1 MLFPNN
7 NLCLS
12 LLALGLFSLS
22 SGFSSLT
29 VPAFRRSLARTPSL
43 EAFRYGPPDLESLQ
57 RDGAENNEREILK
70 NEFRNLLSRAMTV
83 TKKDHL
89 PKLLADNIELIFS
102 LRGYEGAQVISE
114 IVDEAKAEG
123 PVHFQ
128 KSVKT
133 VETILSFA
141 EDFVNEASQLDNQ
154 NKQLLGKI
162 IKAMV
167 SKDRTERDREEFLD
181 QLMEEERE
189 NFTPG
194 FLRHLEGECA
204 RIANAPKVTPESARL
219 LEIMRIIQTR
229 VLEELGK
236 DLGEAA
242 VVLGQLMG
250 YEDDNELL
258 GVLEAG
264 LTVRG
269 IDFAQEMSDLT
280 KEALDG
286 FQKVPGGVDPG
297 LVERVTF
304 IDSRLNDFLRN
315 QGITP

>member
-1 MLFPNN
+1 MLGS
-7 NLCLS
+7 CL
-12 LLALGLFSLS
+12 LS
-22 SGFSSLT
+22 SGFLLSN
-29 VPAFRRSLARTPSL
+29 VAPFRLDVLSTRLHVS
-43 EAFRYGPPDLESLQ
+43 RYGPPDISKRESSGL
-57 RDGAENNEREILK
+57 DDENNNEREVLK
-70 NEFRNLLSRAMTV
+70 NQFRNLLSQAMTIN
-83 TKKDHL
+83 KKDHL
-89 PKLLADNIELIFS
+89 PKLLVDNIELIFS

-114 IVDEAKAEG
+114 IIDEAKAEG
-123 PVHFQ
+123 PIHFQ
-128 KSVKT
+128 RSVKT

-141 EDFVNEASQLDNQ
+141 EDFVNEANLLDSQ
-154 NKQLLGKI
+154 NKELLGKI

-167 SKDRTERDREEFLD
+167 SKDRTERDREEYLD

-189 NFTPG
+189 NFSPG

-229 VLEELGK
+229 VIEELGK
-236 DLGEAA
+236 GLGEAA
-242 VVLGQLMG
+242 IVLGQLMG

-269 IDFAQEMSDLT
+269 REFALEMSDLT
-280 KEALDG
+280 KEALDA

-304 IDSRLNDFLRN
+304 IDSRLNDFLRT
-315 QGITP
+315 QGVTP